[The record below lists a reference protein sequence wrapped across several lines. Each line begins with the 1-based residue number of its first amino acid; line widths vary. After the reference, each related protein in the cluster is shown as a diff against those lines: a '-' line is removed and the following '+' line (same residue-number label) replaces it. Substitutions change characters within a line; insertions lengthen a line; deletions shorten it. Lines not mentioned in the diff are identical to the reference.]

1 MTKRKRSKNNDQPN
15 LKRLRVEL
23 TEVAAAGLSKKE
35 KRYLTHGKR
44 KRSKSSVQ
52 SRKEKR
58 KEERRLKKLRNLAYH
73 QKKPVCSL
81 LCSAHNPQEGVM
93 QFE

>member
-1 MTKRKRSKNNDQPN
+1 MSKRKRSKNNDQPN

-73 QKKPVCSL
+73 QKKPVCISYSVSGL
-81 LCSAHNPQEGVM
+81 MAQSSPM
-93 QFE
+93 